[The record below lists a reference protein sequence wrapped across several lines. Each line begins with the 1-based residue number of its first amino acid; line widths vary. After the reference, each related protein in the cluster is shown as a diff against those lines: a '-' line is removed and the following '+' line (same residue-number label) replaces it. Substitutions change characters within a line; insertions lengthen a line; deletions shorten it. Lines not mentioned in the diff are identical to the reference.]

1 MVRNG
6 TGGRR
11 HPISSADV
19 PSVVARSE
27 LRRRL
32 RERRRAI
39 SGSRRRRAN
48 QVILAR
54 LFALAAYRGARH
66 VALYWPA
73 DGEVDLR
80 AVAAAARRDGKTLY
94 LPVVGRGETMSFA
107 SWTHTA
113 SLRPNRFGIPEPRVA
128 RRHRVG
134 ASRLDLIVL
143 PLVAFDAQGHRL
155 GMGGGYYDRALA
167 AHRRRPVLVGAA
179 FACQEVPRVPARPW
193 DVPLDEV
200 ITERGRHACRRFRRQ
215 LRPPAAGEFE

>member
-11 HPISSADV
+11 HPISFADA
-19 PSVVARSE
+19 PPDVARSE

-48 QVILAR
+48 RVILAR
-54 LFALAAYRGARH
+54 LLTLAAFRRARH
-66 VALYWPA
+66 IALYWPA

-80 AVAAAARRDGKTLY
+80 AVAVAARRDGKTLY
-94 LPVVGRGETMSFA
+94 LPVVGRGGTMSFA
-107 SWTHTA
+107 PWLHTTK
-113 SLRPNRFGIPEPRVA
+113 LRPNRFGIPEPRVT
-128 RRHRVG
+128 RRQRLS
-134 ASRLDLIVL
+134 ASRLDLIVM

-167 AHRRRPVLVGAA
+167 THRRRPLLVGAA
-179 FACQEVPRVPARPW
+179 FACQEVGRVPARHW
-193 DVPLDEV
+193 DVPLDLV
-200 ITERGRHACRRFRRQ
+200 ITERGRHACRRSRRQ
-215 LRPPAAGEFE
+215 LRPPGAGEIE

>member
-19 PSVVARSE
+19 PPVVARSE
-27 LRRRL
+27 LRRTL

-39 SGSRRRRAN
+39 SGFRRRRAN
-48 QVILAR
+48 RAILAR
-54 LFALAAYRGARH
+54 LLALAGYRRARH

-80 AVAAAARRDGKTLY
+80 AVAAAARRDGKTIY
-94 LPVVGRGETMSFA
+94 LPVVGHGATMSFA
-107 SWTHTA
+107 PWRHA
-113 SLRPNRFGIPEPRVA
+113 AKLHPNRFGIPEPRVA
-128 RRHRVG
+128 RRQRVG
-134 ASRLDLIVL
+134 ASRLELIVM

-193 DVPLDEV
+193 DVPLDLV

-215 LRPPAAGEFE
+215 LRPTAAGEIK